1 MILETVIQALQQR
14 CAAFN
19 NNVGGAAEFKHLEE
33 AANLQLPCAFVIP
46 LDEDADEPMAQN
58 AVRQRLVDAFAVIVA
73 IDNTPNERGQTG
85 VLGVRTVRAQIF
97 KALLGWR
104 PTADYN
110 GIYYQS
116 GSLLSMDRARLWY
129 QFEFG
134 AEMFLGPEDGYEGD
148 YQIGLPHLDGVTIK
162 VDAINPQHDPNLA
175 APGQPDG
182 RIENTVPVPKTG
194 ILP

>member
-1 MILETVIQALQQR
+1 MILETVIQALIQR
-14 CAAFN
+14 CAVFN
-19 NNVGGAAEFKHLEE
+19 NNVGGAAEFKKLEE

-46 LDEDADEPMAQN
+46 MDEDAEEPRAKN
-58 AVRQRLVDAFAVIVA
+58 AVRQRIVDSFAVIVA

-85 VLGVRTVRAQIF
+85 VLSVRTLRTALF
-97 KALLGWR
+97 KALLGWQ
-104 PTADYN
+104 PTADYD

-116 GSLLSMDRARLWY
+116 GSLLTMDRARLWY

-148 YQIGLPHLDGVTIK
+148 YQIGLPHFDGATIK
-162 VDAINPQHDPNLA
+162 LDAISPLHDPNLA
-175 APGQPDG
+175 PAGQPDG

-194 ILP
+194 NLP